1 MGGLPL
7 NLLVCS
13 LPPPDTLFFPVKKKV
28 QQVTQENLFPDTHRR
43 AIELNGFLG
52 VATKVQRCQKPLGT
66 LPFGMNGACTRQEA
80 QCLLVLAGLHKTDR
94 PPPCAIV

>member
-13 LPPPDTLFFPVKKKV
+13 LPPPDTLFFPVKKKI

-52 VATKVQRCQKPLGT
+52 VATKVQRCQKPLST
-66 LPFGMNGACTRQEA
+66 LPFGMNGAYARQETQRLFA
-80 QCLLVLAGLHKTDR
+80 PAGLHEADRR
-94 PPPCAIV
+94 PPCGVI